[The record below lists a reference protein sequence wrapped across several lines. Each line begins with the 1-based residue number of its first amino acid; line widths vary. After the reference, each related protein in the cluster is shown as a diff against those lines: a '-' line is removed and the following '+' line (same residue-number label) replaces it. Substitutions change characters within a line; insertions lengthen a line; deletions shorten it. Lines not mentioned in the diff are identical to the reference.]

1 MLNSANDTLLL
12 NEPGVRR
19 DATCT
24 ARDYTDDL
32 NRIIRHAL
40 KDRNSSLSLDRAI
53 RSAARATSPA
63 AIGRT
68 SDVGDI
74 QARSLASRLNTLLAR
89 RAVDEASDPHRQTVR
104 A

>member
-1 MLNSANDTLLL
+1 MTNSAIDTLLL
-12 NEPGVRR
+12 NEPDVRR
-19 DATCT
+19 DETSA
-24 ARDYTDDL
+24 ARDFTDDL

-40 KDRNSSLSLDRAI
+40 KDRDSSLALDRAI

-68 SDVGDI
+68 SDVGDV
-74 QARSLASRLNTLLAR
+74 QARSLASRLNILLAR
-89 RAVDEASDPHRQTVR
+89 RACDETSSPHQQTVR